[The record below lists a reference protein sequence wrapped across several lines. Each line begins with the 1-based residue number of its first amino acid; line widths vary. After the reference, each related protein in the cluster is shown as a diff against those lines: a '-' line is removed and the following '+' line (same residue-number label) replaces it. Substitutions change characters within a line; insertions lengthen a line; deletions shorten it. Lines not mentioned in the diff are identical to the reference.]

1 MNLIKLFCIT
11 SITLLIAFTNSFAK
25 PEVYIDENG
34 KTMVIG
40 ISTWKEWQEE
50 THWENAKDS
59 LFSQSSLDSLKNL
72 TRNSDISFLIFAGS
86 WCGDSK
92 SELPKI
98 IKLFDLIE
106 LPKEKFKLFG
116 VDRNKLEPTNTS
128 SSLSIERV
136 PTLVILSEGNEI
148 GRIVEYPNISW
159 SEDIIKFIL
168 IKK

>member
-11 SITLLIAFTNSFAK
+11 SITLLIAFTNAFTK
-25 PEVYIDENG
+25 PEVYTDENG
-34 KTMVIG
+34 KIMVIG
-40 ISTWKEWQEE
+40 ISTWEEWQTE
-50 THWENAKDS
+50 THWENAADN

-72 TRNSDISFLIFAGS
+72 ISNSDISFLIFAGS

-128 SSLSIERV
+128 SSFSIEKV
-136 PTLVILSEGNEI
+136 PTLVILLEGNEI
-148 GRIVEYPNISW
+148 GRIVEYPSISW
-159 SEDIIKFIL
+159 AEDIIKFIL
-168 IKK
+168 TKK